1 MITTKARPDKRH
13 LFGAGVMLIVFTAF
27 TVFQINATIGVAHPG
42 VGRKGAIFDIVPD
55 TPTLSSSAA
64 TGSTFFIT
72 GKIYAFRTVNQAD
85 CSVPSGATS
94 VGTWRAWG
102 TVGDG
107 GRLVLHQT
115 LLLEPFNATI
125 EVQGTTGQKA
135 GDASAVIPGTLVPTA
150 GPPEVLA
157 VVGGTGRYEGINGA
171 ASIIPYCN
179 PTPGGTSPFRF
190 DRAFCFGLE

>member
-1 MITTKARPDKRH
+1 MITKELRTDKRR
-13 LFGAGVMLIVFTAF
+13 LFGAGGLLVVF
-27 TVFQINATIGVAHPG
+27 TVFAVFQTIGVAHPG
-42 VGRKGAIFDIVPD
+42 VGKKGAIFDIVPD
-55 TPTLSSSAA
+55 APTLSSSAP

-72 GKIYAFRTVNQAD
+72 GKIYPFRTVNQAD
-85 CSVPSGATS
+85 CSVPPGATS
-94 VGTWRAWG
+94 IGTWRAWG

-135 GDASAVIPGTLVPTA
+135 GDASAVTPGTLAPTA

-157 VVGGTGRYEGINGA
+157 VVGGTGRYEGINGEA
-171 ASIIPYCN
+171 NLIPYCN